1 MKFAIR
7 AFLRPLIA
15 GRAMLRRLAERRD
28 GNVAI
33 LFGLAAI
40 PVVIA
45 AGMALDTA
53 RAYMVKTRLGSAL
66 DAAALAVGSQSN
78 QPQATLTT
86 DLENYFYNNYCKTVP
101 SGTTVTSCASTV
113 AGETNITVTPTTSI
127 TAATVS
133 YTASATVPMTFMN
146 LVGVSQVTLTV
157 SAQTTK
163 FPGMEIAVVLDNTGS
178 MLCNG
183 AAQGPYYSPCGPT
196 TSDTA
201 CATPGANPSRICTL
215 IPAAQQFVTTIQN
228 AITGPESV
236 YMSIVPYV
244 TTVNV
249 GTAFGCSNG
258 STSCSNLT
266 GNPTGTASGSP
277 TCSGF
282 TDDRGNIIPVI
293 PITGNTTGGSSTVS
307 SISPSTNEIQAGM
320 YIAGPGIPV
329 GATVSSVGSSTQLTL
344 SSNAT
349 LSYTGN
355 ALSVGPNTNSTSN
368 FISTS
373 FTDPTAVTTTGSWTS
388 GSTTVTVSSTTG
400 IQTGMVITDS
410 SSGITLGTTVSS
422 VGSGTVTLSAAA
434 TATKSNKS
442 ITFSL
447 AGNLTSGSKTI
458 NFSGTQT
465 TADTGLGNAIIPG
478 MLVNDNSGY
487 GYIPANTYVT
497 AVNSTT
503 QITIS
508 NAATTTHNSDTLTFT
523 SLGGTTNS
531 ATNPNVITA
540 MNTAQTPAVG
550 MVVTGNGIP
559 ANSVITSVDTVAST
573 FANGTGQVHICNNA
587 TAPSNFSSPGVTAS
601 NTALAFYTP
610 VTYDSSYNS
619 ASPTGSSTSTNWGGC
634 VVEPTSSD
642 EMASGTGAI
651 VTSAMTDPDTDEPSS
666 GSWPS
671 WYPFWWPYSSNNA
684 WTAGSASVQDTA
696 TEIQGSISSYDT
708 LHGPNQGC
716 PAPMLALTDLTTTA
730 GQTAINTA
738 ITNMWP
744 RDSGGTQVHIGMIW
758 GWRALSQ
765 YGPFAANNGHPM
777 TYTNASA
784 EGWKKIVVLMTDGT
798 EEWPFSTEYTGLG
811 TINDGKIGTTNY
823 NNADGNL
830 DTRLQNVCS
839 SMAEDGIIIYT
850 VGLGYDGQHNTTL
863 SSSCPANGGFYSAAT
878 TSNLQSVFQAI
889 ANSIVHLRLTK

>member
-1 MKFAIR
+1 MRFGIR
-7 AFLRPLIA
+7 TFRKPLIA
-15 GRAMLRRLAERRD
+15 SRAVLRRLIQRRE

-101 SGTTVTSCASTV
+101 SGTTVTACASTI
-113 AGETNITVTPTTSI
+113 AGETNVSVTPTTSI

-183 AAQGPYYSPCGPT
+183 AAQGPFYSPCGPT

-215 IPAAQQFVTTIQN
+215 IPAAQQFVTTIKN

-258 STSCSNLT
+258 GTSCSNIT
-266 GNPTGTASGSP
+266 NGVTGTASGNP

-282 TDDRGNIIPVI
+282 TDDRGNIIPVM
-293 PITGNTTGGSSTVS
+293 PIAGTTTSGSSTVS
-307 SISPSTNEIQAGM
+307 SILPSTYEIQPGM
-320 YIAGPGIPV
+320 YIAGPGIPA

-349 LSYTGN
+349 LTYTGN
-355 ALSVGPNTNSTSN
+355 RLSVGPNTNSTSN

-388 GSTTVTVSSTTG
+388 GSTAVTVSSTTG

-422 VGSGTVTLSAAA
+422 IGSGTVTLSAAA

-447 AGNLTSGSKTI
+447 AGNVTSGSKTI
-458 NFSGTQT
+458 NFSGNQ
-465 TADTGLGNAIIPG
+465 
-478 MLVNDNSGY
+478 
-487 GYIPANTYVT
+487 
-497 AVNSTT
+497 ST
-503 QITIS
+503 S
-508 NAATTTHNSDTLTFT
+508 NA
-523 SLGGTTNS
+523 
-531 ATNPNVITA
+531 
-540 MNTAQTPAVG
+540 
-550 MVVTGNGIP
+550 GNHRQHQHRAWDAGQRQLRIWLY
-559 ANSVITSVDTVAST
+559 
-573 FANGTGQVHICNNA
+573 TGQYLRHCRQQHDAN
-587 TAPSNFSSPGVTAS
+587 
-601 NTALAFYTP
+601 
-610 VTYDSSYNS
+610 
-619 ASPTGSSTSTNWGGC
+619 
-634 VVEPTSSD
+634 
-642 EMASGTGAI
+642 
-651 VTSAMTDPDTDEPSS
+651 
-666 GSWPS
+666 
-671 WYPFWWPYSSNNA
+671 
-684 WTAGSASVQDTA
+684 
-696 TEIQGSISSYDT
+696 
-708 LHGPNQGC
+708 H
-716 PAPMLALTDLTTTA
+716 DLERRNHHA
-730 GQTAINTA
+730 
-738 ITNMWP
+738 
-744 RDSGGTQVHIGMIW
+744 
-758 GWRALSQ
+758 
-765 YGPFAANNGHPM
+765 
-777 TYTNASA
+777 
-784 EGWKKIVVLMTDGT
+784 
-798 EEWPFSTEYTGLG
+798 
-811 TINDGKIGTTNY
+811 
-823 NNADGNL
+823 
-830 DTRLQNVCS
+830 
-839 SMAEDGIIIYT
+839 
-850 VGLGYDGQHNTTL
+850 
-863 SSSCPANGGFYSAAT
+863 
-878 TSNLQSVFQAI
+878 
-889 ANSIVHLRLTK
+889 